1 MKKLLGFLLFLLLLT
16 FGAVGSVQAIP
27 MAPVFV
33 GDSDDC
39 GGCFQSHLD
48 TWANVNFVLD
58 AYNSV
63 PGHDL
68 PSPINLP
75 YVEVSWGGDFKTGTI
90 DLLPGYEY
98 LSIKYGQNF
107 DLWYVAGLPSFDFS
121 IAKGISHHR
130 LWNEH
135 PVPEPA
141 TLLLLGSGLLCLA
154 GFRRKFKK

>member
-1 MKKLLGFLLFLLLLT
+1 VKKLLGFLLCLLLLT

-27 MAPVFV
+27 IYV
-33 GDSDDC
+33 GGTEDC
-39 GGCFQSHLD
+39 GSCFQPHQDSL
-48 TWANVNFVLD
+48 ANVNTVLD
-58 AYNSV
+58 AYNTAID
-63 PGHDL
+63 PDL

-75 YVEVSWGGDFKTGTI
+75 YVEVPWGGDFKTGTI

-141 TLLLLGSGLLCLA
+141 TMLLLGSGLLGLA
-154 GFRRKFKK
+154 GFRKKLFKK